1 MRDDASIAIDLGG
14 TIEDTWQQKRYWFA
28 SRGFDLGPYPL
39 SRREVISRTGGGETL
54 YLQMVESV
62 YSDERI
68 LTHPLCAGSDE
79 ALRIIARRFSIVL
92 LSSRPESQRQVTLE
106 WLCKTAILNM
116 IAEVALIGGHSNKLK
131 WCHLHNISI
140 LVDDDLRHLEP
151 DEVNIETTR
160 IHYAVGRTRPQRLNS
175 QILVASTW
183 SEVCQLV
190 ATLQGANSAMA
201 PSTG

>member
-1 MRDDASIAIDLGG
+1 MRDDAFIAIDLGG
-14 TIEDTWQQKRYWFA
+14 TIEDTWQQKRCWFA

-39 SRREVISRTGGGETL
+39 SRTEVISRTGGDETL

-62 YSDERI
+62 YSEERI
-68 LTHPLCAGSDE
+68 LTHPLCAGSGE
-79 ALRIIARRFSIVL
+79 ALRIIARRFRIVL

-106 WLCKTAILNM
+106 WLCKTSILNM
-116 IAEVALIGGHSNKLK
+116 ITEVVLVGGHMNKLA

-151 DEVNIETTR
+151 DEVNMRTAR
-160 IHYAVGRTRPQRLNS
+160 IHYAVKRARPQRLNT
-175 QILVASTW
+175 QIMVASTW

-190 ATLQGANSAMA
+190 TTLQGTDSVIAT
-201 PSTG
+201 STG